1 MQLPIINVNGTSR
14 SELLE
19 QHQLVCRHIRHAIVA
34 LQEACPHGRD
44 YQTLPG
50 DKATTALH
58 TALDEHSNRL
68 LRLRQVLV
76 EVETIAE
83 HVV

>member
-1 MQLPIINVNGTSR
+1 MQLPIINLNGTAR
-14 SELLE
+14 SDLLE
-19 QHQLVCRHIRHAIVA
+19 QHLVVKRHLSHAIAA

-76 EVETIAE
+76 EIETIAE